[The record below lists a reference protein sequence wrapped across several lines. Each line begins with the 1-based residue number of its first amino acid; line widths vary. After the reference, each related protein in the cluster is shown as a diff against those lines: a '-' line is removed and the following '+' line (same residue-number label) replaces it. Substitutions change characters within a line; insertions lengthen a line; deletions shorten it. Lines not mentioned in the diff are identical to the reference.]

1 MNISQLIN
9 SATSSN
15 LTNNGQSATQAT
27 SATNPV
33 SQAMQKAGARL
44 QAQLD
49 TTTAQL
55 SSFGKLKS
63 AVSDVQLAA
72 SALNAFTAT
81 TAAADVKTAATK
93 FIASFNAVVTTARAT
108 AGLPGAVSVESSS
121 ANRIS
126 RDMDK
131 SIAPNSAT
139 MDALRKLGVKQLSDG
154 TLALDS
160 AKFDAAQK
168 ADPAS
173 VRTALTKIGQ
183 QAEKAAAKELASGG
197 DVTDSMASLNQRSTN
212 LKTQQSSML
221 AVAQK
226 LAAYQVNY

>member
-1 MNISQLIN
+1 MNISQL
-9 SATSSN
+9 TSSSTSGN
-15 LTNNGQSATQAT
+15 LTNSGQTSTQAA

-33 SQAMQKAGARL
+33 SLAMQKAGARL

-49 TTTAQL
+49 TTSAQL

-72 SALNAFTAT
+72 SALGAFTAT
-81 TAAADVKTAATK
+81 TGTTDVKTAAAK
-93 FIASFNAVVTTARAT
+93 FIASFNAAVTTARST
-108 AGLPGAVSVESSS
+108 AALSGTVSSESSS

-126 RDMDK
+126 RDMAK
-131 SIAPNSAT
+131 SIAPNTAT

-173 VRTALTKIGQ
+173 VRTALAKIGQ

-197 DVTDSMASLNQRSTN
+197 DVTSSVASLNQRSTS

-221 AVAQK
+221 AMAQK
-226 LAAYQVNY
+226 LAAYQFNY